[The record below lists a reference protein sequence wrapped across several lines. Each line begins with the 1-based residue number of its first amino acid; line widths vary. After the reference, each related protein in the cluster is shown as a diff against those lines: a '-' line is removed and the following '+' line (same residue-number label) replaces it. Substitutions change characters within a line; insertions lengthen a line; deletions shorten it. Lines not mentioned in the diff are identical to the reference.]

1 MKFGHQYS
9 EALQQAGFPSHWA
22 NSAIS
27 YRQLKK
33 CIKRVEKELSQLGL
47 DKEIMNELMKSF
59 DEDALAGEVAEH
71 QAEGISNMLDL
82 LASHADGK
90 PTSGS
95 TVLQPKLLFAVDPE
109 TGEPLNACLSPETK
123 TQLQQLAIRE
133 KLTSMQ
139 IFKYRDDGVNGSSTT
154 FATVQRRHTRARR
167 MIEVPLTSDA
177 EFFTILENGL
187 TDLETLQAREQ
198 DQLSKSIEELGSV
211 LRRVAEPPRTLH
223 RRDRNRWREIFQ
235 LYMDS
240 AIFFS
245 TNELDHGERTYEDAK
260 KRLEHLSAELEA
272 SGVVQRFKKR
282 DSRAALDQFMQI
294 NWSVLQN
301 MHFHE
306 LNLKAMSKIL
316 KKFDKRTAFGV
327 ATTFPSALAP
337 KSVLTQHTAKAICYQ
352 VSKELIPIVP
362 LVEPYTCPVC
372 YGLAWRPIKLH
383 CGHIFCIMCCIRMQE
398 EGRRLCPMCRQDV
411 VMRAD
416 FDNLDHA
423 LADFLWIHFRKEIDA
438 KRRENSEAEG
448 PGLMGGQTPDL
459 AGPSCTVM

>member
-1 MKFGHQYS
+1 MK
-9 EALQQAGFPSHWA
+9 
-22 NSAIS
+22 
-27 YRQLKK
+27 QLKK

-90 PTSGS
+90 VSTEQHARLCQYLLPQPTSGS

-123 TQLQQLAIRE
+123 TQLQQLAISRQLANVRITELSDDGEEEALDYTSE
-133 KLTSMQ
+133 KLNND

-223 RRDRNRWREIFQ
+223 RRDRNRWRVIFQ

-316 KKFDKRTAFGV
+316 K
-327 ATTFPSALAP
+327 
-337 KSVLTQHTAKAICYQ
+337 SVY
-352 VSKELIPIVP
+352 
-362 LVEPYTCPVC
+362 
-372 YGLAWRPIKLH
+372 
-383 CGHIFCIMCCIRMQE
+383 IF
-398 EGRRLCPMCRQDV
+398 
-411 VMRAD
+411 
-416 FDNLDHA
+416 HW
-423 LADFLWIHFRKEIDA
+423 FLR
-438 KRRENSEAEG
+438 
-448 PGLMGGQTPDL
+448 
-459 AGPSCTVM
+459 